1 MSAKK
6 PNLAPL
12 WGAAF
17 GFNTDYRVKPV
28 HFATGF
34 FITLL
39 GRQYRA
45 ERLNNVVAFTDGKDH
60 SGNYALPALH
70 ETLQAEGK
78 LRPNVGK
85 QELHILRKHLR
96 SLAHN
101 DEAVYPVY
109 GEKKKKEQGFGC
121 NYTTASHDILTS
133 TRDNDGFAGYFVH
146 MVLQATPEGREVL
159 DFAKVWI
166 NQDHAPL
173 RQAYQPLLDDQ
184 YEDFDMAELYAS
196 KLGELDAKRIKRIAK
211 QMKPQ
216 TAALVTLC
224 RNAEALTASETRLRC
239 LIVGLCLWSF
249 RYLLEEGIAAQNESF
264 VLLADASGDGSSR
277 MRAQS
282 QWSYARLR
290 EALVAS
296 FTSFADQG
304 RFDECEEAWEY
315 VRTQLGGSPEFWF
328 YLTVALRS
336 GLAQPRASRVQ
347 AKHFEPQPDTLRI
360 LVWSVLPHDAGMLA
374 LSEVLERLYATWGLV
389 FGGRA
394 DDAQLLG
401 DLGYAGLDQDHDL
414 TPNVNM
420 LVSLLEELGLATRFS
435 DGLVMCHSLPRFL

>member
-12 WGAAF
+12 YGAAF
-17 GFNTDYRVKPV
+17 GFNTDRRVKPV

-34 FITLL
+34 FVTLL
-39 GRQYRA
+39 GRRYRA

-60 SGNYALPALH
+60 SGKYALPALH
-70 ETLQAEGK
+70 QALQEEGK
-78 LRPNVGK
+78 LRSNVGK
-85 QELHILRKHLR
+85 QELHLLRKHLR
-96 SLAHN
+96 CLANN
-101 DEAVYPVY
+101 DEAVFPVY
-109 GEKKKKEQGFGC
+109 GEKEFGC
-121 NYTTASHDILTS
+121 DYTTASHDILTR

-146 MVLQATPEGREVL
+146 TVLQATPEGREIL
-159 DFAKVWI
+159 DFARGWI
-166 NQDHAPL
+166 NQDQAPL

-184 YEDFDMAELYAS
+184 SEDFDMAERYAS
-196 KLGELDAKRIKRIAK
+196 KLGELEAKRIKRIAK

-239 LIVGLCLWSF
+239 LIVGLCLWLF
-249 RYLLEEGIAAQNESF
+249 RYLLEEGITAQNESF
-264 VLLADASGDGSSR
+264 VLLADASGDASSR
-277 MRAQS
+277 IRAQS
-282 QWSYARLR
+282 RWSYTRLR

-296 FTSFADQG
+296 FASFADQG

-315 VRTQLGGSPEFWF
+315 VQTQLEGRPKFEEF
-328 YLTVALRS
+328 YGTIALRS
-336 GLAQPRASRVQ
+336 GLAQPRASRVP
-347 AKHFEPQPDTLRI
+347 AKHFEPQPDTLRV
-360 LVWSVLPHDAGMLA
+360 LVWSILPHDAGMLA
-374 LSEVLERLYATWGLV
+374 LTEVLERLYATWGLV

-401 DLGYAGLDQDHDL
+401 DLRYAGLDQDRDL

-420 LVSLLEELGLATRFS
+420 LISLLEELGLATRFS
-435 DGLVMCHSLPRFL
+435 DGLVMCHGLPRFL